1 MNMSFPRDWVVD
13 AAGWQWALVVG
24 IAALTAA
31 VLYGWKT
38 GIARNTTGGGL
49 TTIGRLFLGTL
60 RFAVLAAL
68 GFLLLE
74 PLIRNLT
81 FDEERPVA
89 IVLMDESRSITAR
102 TDSAVFAES
111 ANQWTTQLREQLEMT
126 GLDVELYGYDKDLRT
141 VDATENWIWNGSQT
155 NLSAA
160 IQALSTRIE
169 NRNVAGMVLVSDGLV
184 NRGAAPDYGI
194 AWPNTPVWT
203 VGVGDTTVVR
213 DRWIGRVQHNAV
225 AYLGNQFPVEVY
237 VETQGYQGE
246 TTRVEIFQGTQSVAS
261 AERSAS
267 SNRETQ
273 KFSFMLTASQLGMQ
287 AFEVRVAAVDDEFDK
302 QNNRRI
308 NYIEVRES
316 RRRITCIANAPHPD
330 LGAIQMALAPL
341 EAYEIETFVLSTLK
355 DGAALTESLT
365 KSDVVIAHNVLGTSF
380 GGMSWPRLLGMN
392 EVPVWWVGASEATT
406 AFLQAKNDLGVQLT
420 NTGDLNQTHRCRLN
434 PNFSMLS
441 FPQNTEETL
450 RSYPPLLGPFEQAS
464 WTPAWSPILFRQFGD
479 VETNDAFWAARNTAT
494 SPRQIL
500 TIGEGI
506 WRWRMRGFI
515 RENDHTL
522 FNEFIQR
529 QVQFLAAKDSRK
541 RLTVQTEKRTTTD
554 DRLLF
559 QAQAFDAAW
568 NPTADAT
575 IQLVLSDERGQV
587 FSQTMLPASSGYAA
601 DFGRMPEG
609 AYRWIAECNLQG
621 TEYRSS
627 GNIIVEDKP
636 IEQVS
641 LAADFGM
648 LTRIGNST
656 GGGFLGPLAAT
667 LPESVLTRMQSAGIP
682 SVILHEQTTLQDAVD
697 WWVWL
702 VLCLMVLSL
711 EWVIRRRT
719 LGY

>member
-1 MNMSFPRDWVVD
+1 MNFPRDWVVD
-13 AAGWQWALVVG
+13 AAWWQWALVVG

-31 VLYGWKT
+31 VLYGRKT
-38 GIARNTTGGGL
+38 GIARNATGGGL
-49 TTIGRLFLGTL
+49 TAIGRLLLGIL

-74 PLIRNLT
+74 PLIRNQT
-81 FDEERPVA
+81 FDEERPLA
-89 IVLMDESRSITAR
+89 ILLMDESRSITAR
-102 TDSAVFAES
+102 TDSAAFAET
-111 ANQWTTQLREQLEMT
+111 ANLWTGQLRDQMET
-126 GLDVELYGYDKDLRT
+126 AGLDIESFGFDGSLRA
-141 VDATENWIWNGSQT
+141 VSNDEAWNWNGTQT
-155 NLSAA
+155 NLDAA
-160 IQALSTRIE
+160 IQALGTRIE
-169 NRNVAGMVLVSDGLV
+169 NRNVAGIVLVSDGLV

-237 VETQGYQGE
+237 VENQGYQGA
-246 TTRVEIFQGTQSVAS
+246 TTRVEIYQKGQSVAS
-261 AERSAS
+261 AERNVS

-287 AFEVRVAAVDDEFDK
+287 AFEVRVSTADDEFDK
-302 QNNRRI
+302 QNNRRV

-341 EAYEIETFVLSTLK
+341 EAYELETFILSTLK

-365 KSDVVIAHNVLGTSF
+365 KSDVVIAHNLLGTSF
-380 GGMSWPRLLGMN
+380 GGLSWPRLLGMN
-392 EVPVWWVGASEATT
+392 EVPVWWIGASEATT
-406 AFLQAKNDLGVQLT
+406 AFLQSENTLGVQLT
-420 NTGDLNQTHRCRLN
+420 NTGDLSQTHRCRLN

-441 FPQNTEETL
+441 FPQNTEEAL
-450 RSYPPLLGPFEQAS
+450 RSYPPLLGPFEQAN
-464 WTPAWSPILFRQFGD
+464 WTPAWSPMLFRQFGD

-494 SPRQIL
+494 GPRQIL

-554 DRLLF
+554 DRVLF

-575 IQLVLSDERGQV
+575 IQLALTDERGQV
-587 FSQTMLPASSGYAA
+587 FSQTMLPASRGYAA

-609 AYRWIAECNLQG
+609 PYQWEAACNLQG
-621 TEYRSS
+621 TEYTSS

-636 IEQVS
+636 IEQIS

-648 LTRIGNST
+648 LTRIGNLT

-667 LPESVLTRMQSAGIP
+667 SSESVVARMQQEGIP

-702 VLCLMVLSL
+702 ILCLLLLSI
-711 EWVIRRRT
+711 EWVVRRRA

>member
-1 MNMSFPRDWVVD
+1 MSFPRDWVVD
-13 AAGWQWALVVG
+13 AAWWQWALVVG
-24 IAALTAA
+24 MAALTAA

-49 TTIGRLFLGTL
+49 TPIGRLFLGTL

-74 PLIRNLT
+74 PLIRNQT

-102 TDSAVFAES
+102 TDSTAFAES
-111 ANQWTTQLREQLEMT
+111 ANQWTTQLQEQLEMA
-126 GLDVELYGYDKDLRT
+126 GLDVELYGYNKELRS
-141 VDATENWIWNGSQT
+141 VDPEGNWNWNGSQT

-160 IQALSTRIE
+160 IQSLNTRIE

-213 DRWIGRVQHNAV
+213 DRWIGRVQHNTV

-237 VETQGYQGE
+237 VETQGYQGA
-246 TTRVEIFQGTQSVAS
+246 TTRVEIYQGAQTVAS

-302 QNNRRI
+302 LNNRRV

-316 RRRITCIANAPHPD
+316 RRRITCIANAPNPD

-341 EAYEIETFVLSTLK
+341 EAYELETFVLSTLK
-355 DGAALTESLT
+355 DGAALTEALT
-365 KSDVVIAHNVLGTSF
+365 KSDVVIAHNLLGTAF
-380 GGMSWPRLLGMN
+380 GGLSWLRLLGMN
-392 EVPVWWVGASEATT
+392 EVPVWWIGASEATT
-406 AFLQAKNDLGVQLT
+406 SFLQSKNTLGVQLT
-420 NTGDLNQTHRCRLN
+420 NTGDLSQTHRCRLN

-441 FPQNTEETL
+441 FPENTEAAL
-450 RSYPPLLGPFEQAS
+450 RSYPPLLGPFEQAN

-506 WRWRMRGFI
+506 WRWRMRGFA

-554 DRLLF
+554 DRVLF

-575 IQLVLSDERGQV
+575 IQLVLTDERGQV
-587 FSQTMLPASSGYAA
+587 FSQTMLPASNGYAA

-609 AYRWIAECNLQG
+609 AYQWTAECNLQG
-621 TEYRSS
+621 TDYTSS
-627 GNIIVEDKP
+627 GNIIVEDIP
-636 IEQVS
+636 IEQIS

-648 LTRIGNST
+648 LTRIGSLT
-656 GGGFLGPLAAT
+656 GGGFLGPLTAT
-667 LPESVLTRMQSAGIP
+667 SPESIVNSMQAEGIP
-682 SVILHEQTTLQDAVD
+682 SIILHEQTTLQDAVD

-702 VLCLMVLSL
+702 ILCLTFLSL
-711 EWVIRRRT
+711 EWVLRRRS